1 MDPRLQL
8 RVQRY
13 GWDAAAQYYQD
24 GWSAQLKPAQDSLLA
39 MAGLSLGMNVLE
51 TACGTGMLTF
61 PAAMA
66 VGDSGHV
73 LATDL
78 SGKMIE
84 EITRLA
90 GEENITNITSTRM
103 GAEKLDVEDNTF
115 DIALCALGLMYV
127 PDPRLALSE
136 MARAVKPGG
145 KVVAT
150 IWGERRNCGWADI
163 FPIVDAQVA
172 SEVCPMFFAS
182 GAPGILAADFAA
194 AGLGDIQEHRQ
205 SEFLKFDD
213 GDTLE
218 QAVVLGGPVAMAVKR
233 FDDET
238 LLQVRRE
245 FMVSVAGFKNDNG
258 SYYVPGEFVTV
269 CGTVTG

>member
-24 GWSAQLKPAQDSLLA
+24 SWSAQLKPAQDSLLA
-39 MAGLSLGMNVLE
+39 MAGLEPGMNVLE

-61 PAAMA
+61 AAAQA
-66 VGDSGHV
+66 VGESGHI
-73 LATDL
+73 LATDM

-84 EITRLA
+84 KIAQLA
-90 GEENITNITSTRM
+90 NQNNVTNISFARM
-103 GAEKLDVEDNTF
+103 GAENLDVEDNSF

-163 FPIVDAQVA
+163 FPIIDAQA
-172 SEVCPMFFAS
+172 TSEVCPMFFAS
-182 GAPGILAADFAA
+182 GAPGIFAADFAA
-194 AGLGDIQEHRQ
+194 SGLGDIQEHRQ
-205 SEFLKFDD
+205 SEFLKFAD
-213 GDTLE
+213 GDTLD
-218 QAVVLGGPVAMAVKR
+218 QAVIMGGPFAMAVKR
-233 FDDET
+233 FDEET

-245 FMVSVAGFKNDNG
+245 FMASVAKFKNNDG
-258 SYYVPGEFVTV
+258 SYAIPGEFVTV
-269 CGTVTG
+269 SGIMAN